1 MDSLDIPRWWIY
13 NPLQNFTFWTQKIN
27 QLRKG
32 KSSIQLTSIR
42 WGDETTSIIHPPWN
56 IPSIHQHVNFPR
68 LLGFDRSQVVSC
80 IDFKPPSRWIASR
93 PLRQFNCP
101 GRSTLG
107 RVTAFSLGTSVSAF
121 FLVVVEGGWSR
132 RWAMKN
138 RHRVFCKGI
147 LREMK

>member
-13 NPLQNFTFWTQKIN
+13 TPTKFTFWILKIPR
-27 QLRKG
+27 LRNP
-32 KSSIQLTSIR
+32 IDLHQVR
-42 WGDETTSIIHPPWN
+42 WWNHSIIHPPWN

-107 RVTAFSLGTSVSAF
+107 RVTAFSLGTSVSAI